1 MTTAYDVPASCLI
14 EKLEQSLKEKN
25 ILNPPEWKDFVKTGI
40 HKELPP
46 TSEDWWFTRGAAILR
61 SIYLHGP
68 IGTERLSSIYGGKQD
83 RGSKPYKKVKGSGS
97 IIRKILQQLEKA
109 GYVESTK
116 NGRKISSSGQ
126 SLIDNISYKIKNE
139 INEKNKKG

>member
-14 EKLEQSLKEKN
+14 EKLESLLKKN
-25 ILNPPEWKDFVKTGI
+25 DILIPPYWKDYVKTGI

-46 TSEDWWFTRGAAILR
+46 VSEDWWFTRGAAILR

-68 IGTERLSSIYGGKQD
+68 IGTERLSSMYGGKQN
-83 RGSKPYKKVKGSGS
+83 RGSKPYRKVKGSGS

-116 NGRKISSSGQ
+116 KGRKISPSGQ
-126 SLIDNISYKIKNE
+126 SLIDNISFEIKNE
-139 INEKNKKG
+139 LKEKKE